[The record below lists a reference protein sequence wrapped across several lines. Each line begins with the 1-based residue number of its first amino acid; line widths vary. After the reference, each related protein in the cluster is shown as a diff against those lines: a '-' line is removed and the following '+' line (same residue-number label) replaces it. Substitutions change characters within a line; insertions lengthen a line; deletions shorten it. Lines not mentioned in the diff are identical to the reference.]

1 MLSITTDYAADQG
14 CPEPY
19 LRQIAEAG
27 FSHVHW
33 CHQWNTDFMYS
44 DWEILQI
51 GQWLDEF
58 GLALLDLHASDGKEK
73 RWASPREYE
82 RLSGVD
88 LVKNRIDFAGRLTKE
103 AGAAAIVMHIPGPAE
118 RSQDPL
124 VWGQLRRSLDALQPY
139 AQARGVRIAIENGE
153 DNFGLIRELFAA
165 YSADTLGLCYDCGHG
180 NLPAG
185 EARRAI
191 GLDELETLKE
201 RLAVVHLHDNDGARD
216 MHWLPFTGT
225 VDWDRL
231 ARLMADSGYAKCV
244 SMESNMHAHQDIC
257 DERTFLARAFEAGG
271 RLSEMIG
278 EARRR
283 STRAGASCAE
293 QP

>member
-1 MLSITTDYAADQG
+1 M
-14 CPEPY
+14 
-19 LRQIAEAG
+19 
-27 FSHVHW
+27 
-33 CHQWNTDFMYS
+33 
-44 DWEILQI
+44 
-51 GQWLDEF
+51 
-58 GLALLDLHASDGKEK
+58 
-73 RWASPREYE
+73 
-82 RLSGVD
+82 
-88 LVKNRIDFAGRLTKE
+88 
-103 AGAAAIVMHIPGPAE
+103 
-118 RSQDPL
+118 
-124 VWGQLRRSLDALQPY
+124 
-139 AQARGVRIAIENGE
+139 RIAIENGE

-165 YSADTLGLCYDCGHG
+165 YSADILGLCYDCGHG

-244 SMESNMHAHQDIC
+244 SMESNMHAHQDIR
-257 DERTFLARAFEAGG
+257 DERAFLAQAFEAGG
-271 RLSEMIG
+271 RLSNMIG

-283 STRAGASCAE
+283 STRAGAGCAE

>member
-1 MLSITTDYAADQG
+1 MLEDQNGRGRAVSGQTLGTLLYDHKSMRLVVLNACEGARASRAD
-14 CPEPY
+14 P
-19 LRQIAEAG
+19 
-27 FSHVHW
+27 F
-33 CHQWNTDFMYS
+33 
-44 DWEILQI
+44 
-51 GQWLDEF
+51 
-58 GLALLDLHASDGKEK
+58 
-73 RWASPREYE
+73 
-82 RLSGVD
+82 
-88 LVKNRIDFAGRLTKE
+88 
-103 AGAAAIVMHIPGPAE
+103 AGAAQSLIQQGVPAVIAMQFEISDDAAI
-118 RSQDPL
+118 
-124 VWGQLRRSLDALQPY
+124 
-139 AQARGVRIAIENGE
+139 
-153 DNFGLIRELFAA
+153 LFAHEFYDSLARA
-165 YSADTLGLCYDCGHG
+165 YPVDAAL
-180 NLPAG
+180 G

-244 SMESNMHAHQDIC
+244 SMESNMHAHQDIR